1 MQIDIQLLHP
11 EAKVPEYATP
21 GASAFDLRAIIDP
34 AQTLHPL
41 RRYIHPGGSLIV
53 RTGIAVA
60 VPQGWGLFIYSR
72 SGHGFK
78 NDVSLSNCVGVIDS
92 DYTGEI
98 MVKLRNDSKEAFFVN
113 HGDRI
118 AQAVLQVAPRAQ
130 FIVREKLQETERGA
144 GGMGSTGVA

>member
-21 GASAFDLRAIIDP
+21 GAAAFDLRALIEPDT
-34 AQTLHPL
+34 TLHPL
-41 RRYIHPGGSLIV
+41 RRCVPAGGTLIV
-53 RTGIAVA
+53 RTGLAISI
-60 VPQGWGLFIYSR
+60 PHGWGLFIYSR

-98 MVKLRNDSKEAFFVN
+98 MVKLRNDSREAFFVN

-130 FIVREKLQETERGA
+130 FIVRDKLQETERGT
-144 GGMGSTGVA
+144 GGFGSTGSK